1 MLTFAGKNRIMEFR
15 TKVELP
21 IGNEKIHHSDRLM
34 LWGSCFAENIGKLLN
49 EYKFACDLNPFGI
62 LYNPASIAKAVKTLQ
77 EKRLYTEADL
87 LWDKNSW
94 HSLMHHSLFSDA
106 EKETCLSNINSRIT
120 QGNENLMQANWLIF
134 TWGTARVYEWKETGE
149 IVGNCHKLPE
159 KLFTRRLL
167 EVDEIVSTYSQLL
180 ADLHSQNH
188 GLKVLFTVSPIR
200 HAKDGMHGNQLNKA
214 TLLLAVEKLCQALPF
229 CFYFPSYEIMM
240 DELRDYRFYAD
251 DMLHPSGLAINYIWL
266 CFKNSFFGLE
276 TLQFM
281 KQWDEV
287 KKALAHRPFN
297 PQSEGYQSFLSQILL
312 KIERLKEKF
321 PYLDAQNEET
331 LCQTLLKK

>member
-1 MLTFAGKNRIMEFR
+1 MEFR

-34 LWGSCFAENIGKLLN
+34 LWGSCFAENIGKLLSEN
-49 EYKFACDLNPFGI
+49 KFTCDINPFGI
-62 LYNPASIAKAVKTLQ
+62 LYNPASIAQAIQILQ
-77 EKRLYTEADL
+77 NKKLYTEADL
-87 LWDKNSW
+87 KENKSEWY
-94 HSLMHHSLFSDA
+94 SLMHHSSFSSPD
-106 EKETCLSNINSRIT
+106 KEECLSAINQRIIK
-120 QGNENLMQANWLIF
+120 GSENLAQADWLIF
-134 TWGTARVYEWKETGE
+134 TWGTARVYEWKATGE

-159 KLFTRRLL
+159 KLFTRRLM
-167 EVDEIVSTYSQLL
+167 EVNEIVSAYTQLL
-180 ADLHSQNH
+180 TKLQLQNPQLH
-188 GLKVLFTVSPIR
+188 VLFTVSPIR

-214 TLLLAVEKLCQALPF
+214 TLLLAIEKLCHALPF

-251 DMLHPSGLAINYIWL
+251 DMLHPSTLAINYIWQ
-266 CFKNSFFGLE
+266 CFKDSFFDLG
-276 TLQFM
+276 TIQFM

-297 PQSEGYQSFLSQILL
+297 PHSEGYQSFLSQILL

>member
-21 IGNEKIHHSDRLM
+21 VGNEKIHHSDRLM

-62 LYNPASIAKAVKTLQ
+62 LYNPASIAQAVQTLQ
-77 EKRLYTEADL
+77 EKRLYSEADL
-87 LWDKNSW
+87 LWNKNSW
-94 HSLMHHSLFSDA
+94 HSLMHHSAFSSP
-106 EKETCLSNINSRIT
+106 EKEECLSAINYRIDK
-120 QGNENLMQANWLIF
+120 GYESLMQANWLIF
-134 TWGTARVYEWKETGE
+134 TWGTARIYEWRETGE

-159 KLFTRRLL
+159 KLFTRRLM
-167 EVDEIVSTYSQLL
+167 EVNEIVSAYTHLL
-180 ADLHSQNH
+180 TKLHNQNPRLH
-188 GLKVLFTVSPIR
+188 VLFTVSPIR

-214 TLLLAVEKLCQALPF
+214 TLLLAAEKLCQTLPF

-251 DMLHPSGLAINYIWL
+251 DMLHPSGLAINYIWQ
-266 CFKNSFFGLE
+266 CFKDSFFDSK
-276 TLQFM
+276 TLQFI

-297 PQSEGYQSFLSQILL
+297 PQSDGYRSFLSQILL

-321 PYLDAQNEET
+321 PYLDAQNEEA